1 MSQYVVSFQAGGSTT
16 VTTLTGNVGGAV
28 PPTAGNIN
36 VIGAGGVLVTGNPGT
51 STLTITVAG
60 MGMTWSVIT
69 ADQTAAVNHGYF
81 CNKAGTLHLLL
92 PATSAVGDT
101 IAVTNENTDLGV
113 QFTQAAGQQI
123 LFSTSSSTL
132 GATGTVTSSAIGDT
146 MTLVCEVANTIWR
159 ATSMIGNWTPA

>member
-60 MGMTWSVIT
+60 MGLMWSVIT

-81 CNKAGTLHLLL
+81 CNKAERSIYFYQQHLQLAILL
-92 PATSAVGDT
+92 QLPMK
-101 IAVTNENTDLGV
+101 
-113 QFTQAAGQQI
+113 I
-123 LFSTSSSTL
+123 L
-132 GATGTVTSSAIGDT
+132 I
-146 MTLVCEVANTIWR
+146 
-159 ATSMIGNWTPA
+159 